1 MRAVLVSFESSAS
14 LADVVEP
21 FTNYAWAM
29 ANVPGLIS
37 KTWIADGS
45 TVGGFH
51 IFVDQESADQ
61 YFESELYAG
70 VLANPAFS
78 NFEMR
83 QFDVLD
89 ELSAITGS
97 PQSLAFQT
105 QS

>member
-1 MRAVLVSFESSAS
+1 MHAVLVSFDSSAS
-14 LADVVEP
+14 FDDLVEP

-29 ANVPGLIS
+29 ANVPGLLS
-37 KTWIADGS
+37 KTWLTNGS

-61 YFESELYAG
+61 YFESEMYAG

-78 NFEMR
+78 NFEVR
-83 QFDVLD
+83 QFDVLE